1 MFHSSEVVPH
11 LRNNSTLAKKEISK
25 SHISKPLLWRCIL
38 LFPDGENIASIPT
51 RHIFDYVC
59 SWTSH
64 QKWFLS
70 GFAICLQPLLWLL
83 CNHCSKHR
91 QEAGQTLRGL
101 QPQHTLSWLR
111 HRPPPHSHLLG
122 SQIFFQQTFNKWTVT
137 SKNFLYI
144 WYFFL
149 EFATSV
155 IRSFSSR
162 KIIYSI
168 LFSLEIFL
176 TSRSLNL
183 PWVPIPFPHPDHS
196 FFSCSTQ
203 SLCIYLT
210 DTFNTHPSLCHIKA
224 SNIQW

>member
-1 MFHSSEVVPH
+1 MHIIISRWWEHSKYTYETHFWLYLLSNISSEMISFRFCN
-11 LRNNSTLAKKEISK
+11 LSSAAALA
-25 SHISKPLLWRCIL
+25 PL
-38 LFPDGENIASIPT
+38 
-51 RHIFDYVC
+51 Y
-59 SWTSH
+59 
-64 QKWFLS
+64 
-70 GFAICLQPLLWLL
+70 
-83 CNHCSKHR
+83 HCSKHR
-91 QEAGQTLRGL
+91 QEAGQTLCGL

-144 WYFFL
+144 WYFLL
-149 EFATSV
+149 EFATTV
-155 IRSFSSR
+155 IKSFSPR

-183 PWVPIPFPHPDHS
+183 PWVPIPSPHPDHS
-196 FFSCSTQ
+196 FFPCSTQ